1 MFRKLGKSK
10 LTFLLAILFGLSL
23 FFIRGQE
30 RYSNFFNS
38 DNVVASVSGTPIS
51 TSKFLRAMQMNI
63 NQYSQIFGKPL
74 TSEEIIAF
82 QIHSIALGQ
91 LVNNA
96 VFENEFDNKNYI
108 IDETVVA
115 NETKKR
121 FPNLYNADNKLN
133 QTNLNSFLSQQSLKI
148 DDLVRIVDYEARS
161 KVFDK
166 LFFSVN
172 YPKKIESIIN
182 KYNNH
187 TRNVDLIKFNIN
199 EFKLTNFNELD
210 ISIENEE
217 ISNFFNQNI
226 NSYINP
232 EKRDISY
239 ILIDKNSFKDQF
251 TPSKSEIQNYY
262 NNNKEIF
269 LEDEKRDFIQFNF
282 KSLDEANK
290 FRDNITPLQTSEI
303 INFANSNNIFFN
315 EFSKVARYEVLDN
328 LSKTIFN
335 TDKGKISNTIESPLA
350 HHIIIINEIY
360 PENQKTLD
368 QSEEQITITLQ
379 EVELDGYFLDL
390 KNKVNQQILDGF
402 SLSEIATNNKFIIKN
417 IKDVEINKNNQE
429 NDSIINEV
437 IIKGFS
443 SNLDFVSDLSDID
456 NNTSII
462 INVDQITKAK
472 PYELSEVFEIVS
484 NDWIKSTKIKS
495 IETKIEKIS
504 NDSKSIKDI
513 SDFVNFKII
522 NTDIKLND
530 SNYPSLYK
538 NKIFSNELKDI
549 SLSVVDDDIYI
560 SETNKIYFPND
571 EGETITKSLLSELRA
586 SFGSEIIKNKNI
598 STNDNLIQA
607 LISQY

>member
-10 LTFLLAILFGLSL
+10 LTFVLAILFGLSL
-23 FFIRGQE
+23 FFIRGQD

-74 TSEEIIAF
+74 SSEEIIAF

-133 QTNLNSFLSQQSLKI
+133 QTNLNSFLSQQNLKI

-199 EFKLTNFNELD
+199 EFELSNFNELD

-251 TPSKSEIQNYY
+251 TPSKSEIQNYC
-262 NNNKEIF
+262 NK
-269 LEDEKRDFIQFNF
+269 
-282 KSLDEANK
+282 
-290 FRDNITPLQTSEI
+290 T
-303 INFANSNNIFFN
+303 
-315 EFSKVARYEVLDN
+315 
-328 LSKTIFN
+328 
-335 TDKGKISNTIESPLA
+335 
-350 HHIIIINEIY
+350 
-360 PENQKTLD
+360 
-368 QSEEQITITLQ
+368 
-379 EVELDGYFLDL
+379 
-390 KNKVNQQILDGF
+390 
-402 SLSEIATNNKFIIKN
+402 
-417 IKDVEINKNNQE
+417 
-429 NDSIINEV
+429 
-437 IIKGFS
+437 
-443 SNLDFVSDLSDID
+443 
-456 NNTSII
+456 
-462 INVDQITKAK
+462 
-472 PYELSEVFEIVS
+472 
-484 NDWIKSTKIKS
+484 
-495 IETKIEKIS
+495 
-504 NDSKSIKDI
+504 
-513 SDFVNFKII
+513 
-522 NTDIKLND
+522 
-530 SNYPSLYK
+530 
-538 NKIFSNELKDI
+538 
-549 SLSVVDDDIYI
+549 
-560 SETNKIYFPND
+560 
-571 EGETITKSLLSELRA
+571 
-586 SFGSEIIKNKNI
+586 
-598 STNDNLIQA
+598 
-607 LISQY
+607 